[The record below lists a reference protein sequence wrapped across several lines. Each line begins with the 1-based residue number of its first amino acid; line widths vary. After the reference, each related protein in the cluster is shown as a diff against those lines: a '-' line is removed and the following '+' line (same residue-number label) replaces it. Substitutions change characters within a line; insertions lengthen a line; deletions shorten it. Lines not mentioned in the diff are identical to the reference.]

1 MFFEFLFVYFCNVNF
16 KLSLEN
22 PQTDPFHHQP
32 SSANFQNPDEESENV
47 PKRKRKRKRLSS
59 NKDENLRN
67 ALRRRDRWANRREFV
82 ERRMLT
88 LTGVVFLILFIHV
101 GLHLLI
107 DQYIPLLNE
116 VLFGIAAL
124 ALAIWGGFRFVEWIS
139 NKKYKSLTKH
149 QRSDRASQA
158 RDLQRSVQPNL
169 RKQKGER
176 EKGPE

>member
-1 MFFEFLFVYFCNVNF
+1 MTLG
-16 KLSLEN
+16 N
-22 PQTDPFHHQP
+22 PQTDPFHHKP
-32 SSANFQNPDEESENV
+32 SSANFQNPEEGGENV

-139 NKKYKSLTKH
+139 NKKYKSLTKK
-149 QRSDRASQA
+149 STGNELSKL
-158 RDLQRSVQPNL
+158 RDELEESL
-169 RKQKGER
+169 RIAKRTEER
-176 EKGPE
+176 LRELEGTNTHESFLKE